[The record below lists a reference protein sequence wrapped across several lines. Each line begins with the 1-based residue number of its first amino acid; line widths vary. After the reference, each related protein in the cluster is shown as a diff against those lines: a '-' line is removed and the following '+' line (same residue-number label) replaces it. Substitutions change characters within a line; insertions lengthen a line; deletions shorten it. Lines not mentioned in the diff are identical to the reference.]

1 MPRQTDRR
9 LEHELR
15 TLRPRAPERIV
26 AEIVGRARAERR
38 VRIGSPRLVTA
49 ALLTAAMLV
58 AMGSVGGIGYAA
70 SATRSV
76 AASVASIVV
85 PAPGESRKA
94 AGPAPAARP
103 QSGTK
108 PPQQAPQA
116 VPASPARPAASPQ
129 GSSSRGPSAPG
140 DTGGGSARTGQQSA
154 TSRQGG
160 GRIDVCHATGSA
172 TNPYVSITV
181 SVNGLSG
188 HGGHPGDLI
197 PAPSDGCPDDSPAE
211 DQYRPGKGCGDRNHV
226 HFEEGQCKKDIDDDE
241 IDS

>member
-1 MPRQTDRR
+1 MPRPPDSR
-9 LEHELR
+9 LERDLR
-15 TLRPRAPERIV
+15 ALRPRAPERIV
-26 AEIVGRARAERR
+26 AHIVGRARAERR

-49 ALLTAAMLV
+49 ALLTAAMLA

-76 AASVASIVV
+76 AVSVASIVA

-94 AGPAPAARP
+94 AGPAPAAKP

-108 PPQQAPQA
+108 PSQQAPDQ
-116 VPASPARPAASPQ
+116 P
-129 GSSSRGPSAPG
+129 APG
-140 DTGGGSARTGQQSA
+140 GTARAAEKSVASQQSA
-154 TSRQGG
+154 STED
-160 GRIDVCHATGSA
+160 ICHATGSA

-211 DQYRPGKGCGDRNHV
+211 DQYRPGKGCGDDNHV
-226 HFEEGQCKKDIDDDE
+226 HFKEGQCDGEDDE
-241 IDS
+241 DEDGGDE